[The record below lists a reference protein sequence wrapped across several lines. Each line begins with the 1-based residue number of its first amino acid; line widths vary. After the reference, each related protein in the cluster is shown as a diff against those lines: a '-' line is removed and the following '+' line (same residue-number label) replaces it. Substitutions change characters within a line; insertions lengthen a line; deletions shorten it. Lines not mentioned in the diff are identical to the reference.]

1 MNKEIMYAHNVLKA
15 VYFDDAYSSIELN
28 KILKNSALEN
38 LNKQLITKIV
48 YGVLEK
54 DIYLSYVVGLFCNK
68 KPDVKTELLLK
79 VGIYILKFVNS
90 IPPFACVNEIVELC
104 KKQNSKFVSGFLNAT
119 LKKISVSEI
128 KLPSEK
134 NKVEYLS
141 IKYSYPKWFV
151 EKLLQE
157 HDLDFVVNLLEYSLT
172 TLTHVRILTEKI
184 SVEDFF
190 KNLAENQIEFEKSP
204 INFGVYLN
212 YSKLLK
218 NSFLSDCCVP
228 QGVPSIVVGENVPK
242 NSKIDV
248 LDLCSAPGGKSILVA
263 QNNPNGRIISCD
275 ISEKRLKLVKEYA
288 DKLKIKNIAYK
299 VNDATILNEKWIEK
313 FDVVLCDVPC
323 SNLGICNKKPDVLLR
338 KTPNNIKQLVPIQ
351 RKIIKTAANYV
362 KNGGL
367 LIYSTCTILNDENNG
382 IIQEFLS
389 NNKNFEAIELN
400 TFNINVIKENEAV
413 TFIPHLS
420 DTEGFF
426 IGGLRKK

>member
-1 MNKEIMYAHNVLKA
+1 MNKEIMYAHNVLRA

-28 KILKNSALEN
+28 KILKNSALDN

-54 DIYLSYVVGLFCNK
+54 DIYLGYVVDLFCKK
-68 KPDVKTELLLK
+68 KPDEKTELLLK
-79 VGIYILKFVNS
+79 IGIYILKFMNS
-90 IPPFACVNEIVELC
+90 IPAFACVNEIVELC
-104 KKQNSKFVSGFLNAT
+104 KKQNSKFVAGFLNAT
-119 LKKISVSEI
+119 LKKISTSEI

-134 NKVEYLS
+134 NKIEYLS
-141 IKYSYPKWFV
+141 IKYSYPSWFV

-157 HDLDFVVNLLEYSLT
+157 HELDFVVKLLEYSLT

-184 SVEDFF
+184 SIEDFI
-190 KNLAENQIEFEKSP
+190 KKLNENDIEFERGP
-204 INFGVYLN
+204 LDFGVYLN

-218 NSFLSDCCVP
+218 NSILSSYCVP
-228 QGVPSIVVGENVPK
+228 QGVPSIIVGENVPK

-248 LDLCSAPGGKSILVA
+248 LDLCAAPGGKSILVA

-275 ISEKRLKLVKEYA
+275 INEKRLKLVKEYA

-338 KTPNNIKQLVPIQ
+338 KTQNNIKQLIPIQ
-351 RKIIKTAANYV
+351 KKIIKTASNYV
-362 KNGGL
+362 KKGGL
-367 LIYSTCTILNDENNG
+367 LIYSTCTILDDENIG
-382 IIQEFLS
+382 VIQDFLR
-389 NNKNFEAIELN
+389 NNKDYELIDLN
-400 TFNINVIKENEAV
+400 AFDTNVVINDKTI

-420 DTEGFF
+420 KTEGFF
-426 IGGLRKK
+426 IGGLKRK